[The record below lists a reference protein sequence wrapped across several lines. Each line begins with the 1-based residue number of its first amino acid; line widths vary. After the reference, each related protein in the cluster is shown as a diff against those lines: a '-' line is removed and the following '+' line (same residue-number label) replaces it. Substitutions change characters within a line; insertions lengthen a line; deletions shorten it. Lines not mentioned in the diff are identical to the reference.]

1 MAPRSPIN
9 RSSQEATRMKI
20 QTLFTALS
28 IAQTRV
34 PDVPPVAAR
43 SDPGPTEVSTL
54 LAALRNSATDRDQ
67 IIQRRIGMLSAAAN
81 PM

>member
-1 MAPRSPIN
+1 
-9 RSSQEATRMKI
+9 MKI
-20 QTLFTALS
+20 QTLFTAFS
-28 IAQTRV
+28 IAQTRI

-54 LAALRNSATDRDQ
+54 LIALRNSATDRDQ
-67 IIQRRIGMLSAAAN
+67 IIQRRIGMLTAAAN